1 VRPDQLIG
9 RHAFELTPGEAARE
23 AITRALAGESASATV
38 GDGEVTF
45 DVSWQPVLDGG
56 QLAAIAIDVDGFKT
70 VNDSLGHAA
79 GDDVLRE
86 LARRL
91 SGVAEEHGAFLARQ
105 GADEFT
111 LLISEREGRRCA
123 RRPSGSPTRRSRSSA
138 SRSPRAGR
146 RPAARLVRRGER
158 RRARAPD
165 AHRPDP
171 GRAGQ
176 RGALPALPADPGPAR
191 RALLGRRGAHPLER
205 PGARARVAGRVHPGR
220 RGLRPHRRHR
230 ALGRRRGVPPMAR
243 VGRRRVGDRDRDP
256 GARDRPGDGRGR
268 GGRRDRGAA
277 RLPRRDGVPARAG
290 LPHRTPDAGRA
301 VTEYLRLH
309 GPAATHSQL
318 RSAA

>member
-105 GADEFT
+105 GAT
-111 LLISEREGRRCA
+111 GSRCSSPSARGRRCA

-146 RPAARLVRRGER
+146 RPAARLVRRRER

-171 GRAGQ
+171 GRAGNGELCLHYQ
-176 RGALPALPADPGPAR
+176 PIRDLHAGHCSGVEALIRWNDP
-191 RALLGRRGAHPLER
+191 E
-205 PGARARVAGRVHPGR
+205 
-220 RGLRPHRRHR
+220 RGLGSPDEFIPAAEASGLIDDIGRWVADEVCRQWRVWAGDASAIVTAILALAT
-230 ALGRRRGVPPMAR
+230 ALGMDAVAEGVETAEQLDFLDAM
-243 VGRRRVGDRDRDP
+243 GCRRVQGYHI
-256 GARDRPGDGRGR
+256 ARPMP
-268 GGRRDRGAA
+268 AA
-277 RLPRRDGVPARAG
+277 Q
-290 LPHRTPDAGRA
+290 